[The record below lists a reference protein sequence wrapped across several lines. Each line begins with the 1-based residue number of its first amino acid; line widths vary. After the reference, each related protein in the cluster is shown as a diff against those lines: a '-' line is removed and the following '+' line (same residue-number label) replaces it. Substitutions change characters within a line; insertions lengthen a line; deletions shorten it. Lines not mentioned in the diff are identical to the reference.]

1 MTKHKIHKK
10 EDRNLSGK
18 ENQSIPK
25 KEVEESSNSQK
36 IEVKPTEKLNNQ
48 ISDLTHTLQR
58 LQADFE
64 NYRKRTDKEKQENI
78 KFACQNTVVELL
90 PVLDNF
96 ELALKHTSN
105 EKDFVKGIEL
115 VYAQLLEIIGKLG
128 VKPIKAL
135 GEKFNPE
142 LHEVLM
148 SEESKKDKNKIIE
161 VFQMGYALNGRII
174 RTSKVKVTR

>member
-1 MTKHKIHKK
+1 MTKTKIKEGNNKK
-10 EDRNLSGK
+10 EKLSPQK
-18 ENQSIPK
+18 
-25 KEVEESSNSQK
+25 EESL
-36 IEVKPTEKLNNQ
+36 KLKDH
-48 ISDLTHTLQR
+48 ISDLTNTLQR

-64 NYRKRTDKEKQENI
+64 NYRKRTEKERLEHT
-78 KFACQNTVVELL
+78 KFACQNAIVELL

-105 EKDFVKGIEL
+105 KKKDSKNLHTTNDFVKGIEL
-115 VYAQLLEIIGKLG
+115 VYAQLLGIMSKLG
-128 VKPIKAL
+128 LKPIDTL

-174 RTSKVKVTR
+174 RTSKVKVTK